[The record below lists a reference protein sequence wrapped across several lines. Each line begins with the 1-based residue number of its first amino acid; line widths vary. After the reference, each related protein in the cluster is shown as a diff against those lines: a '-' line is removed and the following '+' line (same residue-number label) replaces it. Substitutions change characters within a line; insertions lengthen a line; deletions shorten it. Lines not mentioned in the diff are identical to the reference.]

1 MYPKTVYVAF
11 GVVCGVFGTTFLAI
25 RMGLMAGASPVF
37 LAGVRF
43 TVAGI
48 VLLGALLA
56 AGNTN
61 GRTVAG
67 LLGRASVISLFL
79 TAGTFGFMFWA
90 ETRIDSGYMARLDST
105 GPIVAAS
112 FAVALLRVRI
122 RVLHVIGF
130 AAGTLGVILLAG
142 GVRSAPADWSGLA
155 AALVSVVLYAL
166 GMVLYPKLFTPGD
179 DPVTVN
185 ALQMAVGGIA
195 LLLVSPLLETVR
207 LPLTGGVIFPLLY
220 LVVAGSIV
228 GHTATLLII
237 RRAGPVFA
245 SSWLYVAP
253 PIATAA
259 GAVVLGETVG
269 LPDIAGTLLALI
281 GVFFVTRAE
290 RREPV

>member
-43 TVAGI
+43 TVAGM

-56 AGNTN
+56 AGYTN

-112 FAVALLRVRI
+112 FAAALLRARI
-122 RVLHVIGF
+122 RVFHLVGF
-130 AAGTLGVILLAG
+130 AAGTLGVILLSG
-142 GVRSAPADWSGLA
+142 GIRSAPADWSGLA
-155 AALVSVVLYAL
+155 AALVSVVLYSL
-166 GMVLYPKLFTPGD
+166 GMVLYPKLFAPRD

-185 ALQMAVGGIA
+185 ALQMAVGGIL
-195 LLLVSPLLETVR
+195 LLLVSPLLESVR

-228 GHTATLLII
+228 GHTANLVVV

-259 GAVVLGETVG
+259 GAIVLGETVG
-269 LPDIAGTLLALI
+269 LQDIAGTLLALV
-281 GVFFVTRAE
+281 GVFFVTRPE
-290 RREPV
+290 SRKPV

>member
-43 TVAGI
+43 TVAGM

-56 AGNTN
+56 AGYTN

-112 FAVALLRVRI
+112 FAAALLRARI
-122 RVLHVIGF
+122 RVFHLVGF
-130 AAGTLGVILLAG
+130 AAGTLGVILLSG
-142 GVRSAPADWSGLA
+142 GIRSAPADWSGLA
-155 AALVSVVLYAL
+155 AALVSVVLYSL
-166 GMVLYPKLFTPGD
+166 GMVLYPKLFAPRD

-185 ALQMAVGGIA
+185 ALQMAVGGIL
-195 LLLVSPLLETVR
+195 LLLVSPLLESAR

-228 GHTATLLII
+228 GHTANLVVV

-259 GAVVLGETVG
+259 GAIVLGETVG
-269 LPDIAGTLLALI
+269 LQDIAGTLLALV
-281 GVFFVTRAE
+281 GVFFVTRPE
-290 RREPV
+290 SRKPV